1 MVKIR
6 YLSKKKKK
14 IQTNLFKRPPLQDD
28 NSSKTPNAES
38 AQADS
43 YTIVTA

>member
-14 IQTNLFKRPPLQDD
+14 IQTNLFQRPPLQDD

>member
-1 MVKIR
+1 MAKIR

-14 IQTNLFKRPPLQDD
+14 KKTNLFKRPPLQDN